1 MVNLARKYWWIIAG
15 IGVLAW
21 ILTEAREKNDFDI
34 FLLAANDLKHGGN
47 IYTATY
53 FDGYHL
59 FYSTLFALL
68 LSPFASLP
76 IYGVKV
82 AWLLLNVFF
91 AYRIFRICF
100 SYIDTSSLQ
109 RKSIVL
115 LALLSFVFVI
125 RFVRDNFHVAQM
137 TTCILYLSL
146 EGVNFILK
154 GKKIAGSAL
163 IALAINIKL
172 LPLVLV
178 PYLLYRRELA
188 AVTIVVA
195 GYAFFMFLP
204 SLFIGYGYNSFLLH
218 EWWKLVNPTN
228 TEHVID
234 VSERSFHGLST
245 LLPTLLME
253 NVHEDYAL
261 TLKRNIADLTPA
273 QVNLV
278 LNAVR
283 LALAVFTLYFLRS
296 MPFKKAGSKL
306 QKLWELSYI
315 LMLVPLIFPHQQHY
329 AFFFILPAV
338 IYVLYFLMVQYQAR
352 FTRFSKRKFY
362 FIAALMTV
370 IFLVC
375 NSTIILGAFRE
386 YYDHFKILTYAA
398 LLLIVPLAICRPSF
412 LEAKDQ
418 PL

>member
-1 MVNLARKYWWIIAG
+1 MIAG

-21 ILTEAREKNDFDI
+21 ILAEAGEKNDFDI
-34 FLLAANDLKHGGN
+34 FLLAANELKQGGN

-53 FDGYHL
+53 FDGYHF

-68 LSPFASLP
+68 LAPFTALP
-76 IYGVKV
+76 VYGLKV
-82 AWLLLNVFF
+82 AWLALNILFT
-91 AYRIFRICF
+91 YRIFRICF
-100 SYIDTSSLQ
+100 SYLDTSGLQ
-109 RKSIVL
+109 RKSVML
-115 LALLSFVFVI
+115 LAMLSFAFVL
-125 RFVRDNFHVAQM
+125 RFARDNFHVAQM
-137 TTCILYLSL
+137 TICMLYLPL
-146 EGVNFILK
+146 EGMNFILK
-154 GKKIAGSAL
+154 GKKMAGAAL

-188 AVTIVVA
+188 AVAMVITGYVA
-195 GYAFFMFLP
+195 FMFLP
-204 SLFIGYGYNSFLLH
+204 ALFIGYDHNSFLLH

-261 TLKRNIADLTPA
+261 ALKRNIADLTPT

-283 LALAVFTLYFLRS
+283 LALAAFTLYFLRS
-296 MPFKKAGSKL
+296 MPFKRAGSKL
-306 QKLWELSYI
+306 QTLWELSYI
-315 LMLVPLIFPHQQHY
+315 FMLVPLIFPHQQHY

-338 IYVLYFLMVQYQAR
+338 IYVLYFLMMQYQSR
-352 FTRFSKRKFY
+352 FIHFSKRKFY
-362 FIAALMTV
+362 SAAALMAV

-375 NSTIILGAFRE
+375 NSTILLGTFRE

-398 LLLIVPLAICRPSF
+398 LLLIIPLAMCRPSY
-412 LEAKDQ
+412 LEVKDQ